1 MASRAYP
8 YRVPPVIEPPEHR
21 ATSVAPAA
29 APWGSPQ
36 ALSLLRIVAAL
47 LYWQHGLQKLFNF
60 PPSPRGPMPIVLPSL
75 LGVAGVIETVLGILL
90 IIGLLTRPAA
100 FIACGEMA
108 AAYFKAHFPR
118 SFFPINN
125 MGEPAI
131 LLCFIFLL
139 LIFAGAGPWSIDAL
153 IAKRRS
159 PTPAPTPVNIRA

>member
-8 YRVPPVIEPPEHR
+8 YRQPPVIEPPEAR
-21 ATSVAPAA
+21 VAAAPAV

-60 PPSPRGPMPIVLPSL
+60 PPSPRGPMPLVLDSL
-75 LGVAGVIETVLGILL
+75 VGVAGLLETVLGFLL

-108 AAYFKAHFPR
+108 VAYFKAHFPR
-118 SFFPINN
+118 GLYPINN

-139 LIFAGAGPWSIDAL
+139 LVFAGGGPWSVDAW
-153 IAKRRS
+153 IANRRS
-159 PTPAPTPVNIRA
+159 PVKIRA